1 MGGRSGATAGG
12 ARISALV
19 MGAAVLGGT
28 LAIAPLP
35 IAQTGSAFA
44 ADDCVPGLSLPGP
57 PPALAALGLDDGVQ
71 RPTGAGVTV
80 AIVDSGVDGSR
91 PQLSSALAPGSVS
104 FVPDDQPGD
113 GLTDLHGHG
122 TAIAG
127 VIAARASADSGVVG
141 VAPDARLLSFRVF
154 RGDDDNLRA
163 QGLGPDTARTA
174 AGIRA
179 GADAGAQVIVVALS
193 NDTDEP
199 ALREATQYA
208 YSNGALVVTSAGNA
222 ATAAPGTVVGPVY
235 PAAYPEA
242 LAVTA
247 VNLDG
252 LPTDDSFHGEHIDVA
267 APGQEVLTLAT
278 GASDCVYAQDAPA
291 SSFATAYAAGAA
303 ALLAEA
309 FPEEGPEGWAYRL
322 KATADR
328 PNPDAS
334 DTMIGWGRLQPML
347 ALNLRPDSSTRG
359 PASPFAQNDAAAVQA
374 APTRVTASDPPPD
387 GTPII
392 VGISAVTLAL
402 LATLAVLGR
411 LRRR

>member
-1 MGGRSGATAGG
+1 MSVRSG
-12 ARISALV
+12 ARISALAL
-19 MGAAVLGGT
+19 GAAVLGGA

-35 IAQTGSAFA
+35 VAQTSSAFA
-44 ADDCVPGLSLPGP
+44 ADECAPGLSLPGP
-57 PPALAALGLDDGVQ
+57 PQALAALGLDEGVR

-80 AIVDSGVDGSR
+80 AVVDSGVDGSR
-91 PQLSSALAPGSVS
+91 PQLSAALAPGSVS

-122 TAIAG
+122 TAIAA
-127 VIAARASADSGVVG
+127 VIAARPAADSGVVG
-141 VAPDARLLSFRVF
+141 VAPEARLLSFRVF
-154 RGDDDNLRA
+154 RGDDDNLRK

-199 ALREATQYA
+199 ALREATEYA
-208 YSNGALVVTSAGNA
+208 SAHGALVVTSAGNA
-222 ATAAPGTVVGPVY
+222 ATAAEGAAAGPVY
-235 PAAYPEA
+235 PAAYPGA

-247 VNLDG
+247 VDVDG
-252 LPTDDSFHGEHIDVA
+252 VPTDDSFHGDHIDVA
-267 APGQEVLTLAT
+267 APGQEVLTIAT
-278 GASDCVYAQDAPA
+278 GANDCVYAQDAPA
-291 SSFATAYAAGAA
+291 SSFATAYAAGAV

-334 DTMIGWGRLQPML
+334 DTMIGWGRIQPML

-359 PASPFAQNDAAAVQA
+359 PASPFERNDDAAIHAV
-374 APTRVTASDPPPD
+374 PTRVAAGDPPPD

-392 VGISAVTLAL
+392 IGVSAVTLAL
-402 LATLAVLGR
+402 LATFAVLAR